1 MKIFAKKMT
10 EVSTVDAA
18 GEQVITVKKRGQAAD
33 VWRRLRKS
41 PLAMIGLFGLII
53 LILCAIFANFIAP
66 YNYATQDYTA
76 ISQTPSWQHLFGT
89 DNFGRDIFSRVVY
102 GTRISLLVGFISL
115 AIGAVIGCLLGAIA
129 GYFGKAVESVIMR
142 GCDIM
147 MAIPSTVL
155 AITIATTLGPGLVN
169 AIIALSISSIP
180 SFCRVVRGS
189 TLTVKDQE
197 YIEAAKVIGANNMH
211 IIGKYIF
218 PNVLAPIIVQATLGV
233 GKSIIMCAALSF
245 LGLGIQPPTPEWGS
259 MLSTA
264 RTFMR
269 DYPHMVIFPGLAIM
283 LTVLSLNL
291 FGDGLRDALDPKL
304 KK

>member
-1 MKIFAKKMT
+1 MKPS
-10 EVSTVDAA
+10 E
-18 GEQVITVKKRGQAAD
+18 GKKRSQFSY
-33 VWRRLRKS
+33 VWHYLRRDR
-41 PLAMIGLFGLII
+41 LAMLGLFGLTV
-53 LILCAIFANFIAP
+53 LVVCAVFAPVIAP
-66 YNYATQDYTA
+66 YDYAAQDYMA
-76 ISQTPSWQHLFGT
+76 LNQGPSLAHIFGT

-102 GTRISLLVGFISL
+102 GARVSLLVGFISL
-115 AIGAVIGCLLGAIA
+115 AIGAFIGSLLGAIA
-129 GYFGKAVESVIMR
+129 GYFGRFSETLIMR

-169 AIIALSISSIP
+169 AVIALSISSIP

-197 YIEAAKVIGANNMH
+197 YIEAARAIGASDWH
-211 IIGKYIF
+211 IIRRYVF
-218 PNVLAPIIVQATLGV
+218 PNVLAPIIVQATLGI
-233 GKSIIMCAALSF
+233 GKSIIMCASLSF

-269 DYPHMVIFPGLAIM
+269 NYPHMVIFPGLAIM

-304 KK
+304 KR

>member
-1 MKIFAKKMT
+1 MHDNPT
-10 EVSTVDAA
+10 
-18 GEQVITVKKRGQAAD
+18 KKRSQLSY
-33 VWRRLRKS
+33 VWHFLKRDR
-41 PLAMIGLFGLII
+41 LAMLGLFGLAV
-53 LILCAIFANFIAP
+53 LVFCAIFAPLIAP
-66 YNYATQDYTA
+66 YDYAAQDYLA
-76 ISQTPSWQHLFGT
+76 MNQGPSLAHLFGT

-102 GTRISLLVGFISL
+102 GARISLMVGFISL
-115 AIGAVIGCLLGAIA
+115 AIGALLGSLLGAIA
-129 GYFGKAVESVIMR
+129 GYFGGASETLIMR

-147 MAIPSTVL
+147 MSIPSTVL

-169 AIIALSISSIP
+169 AVIALSISSIP

-197 YIEAAKVIGANNMH
+197 YIEAARVIGASDWH
-211 IIGKYIF
+211 IIRRYIF
-218 PNVLAPIIVQATLGV
+218 PNVLAPIIVQATLGI

-245 LGLGIQPPTPEWGS
+245 LGLGIQPPTPEWGA

-269 DYPHMVIFPGLAIM
+269 NYPYQVVFPGLAIM

-304 KK
+304 KR